1 MIIMNVSVITIQVY
15 GQYTHDNWG
24 YIDSL
29 IYENIEKKNK
39 NFNALYGS
47 SYSYFKT
54 IVGCD
59 KLKKIFFSSS

>member
-29 IYENIEKKNK
+29 IYENIEKKTK
-39 NFNALYGS
+39 ISMRSTGHHIPIS
-47 SYSYFKT
+47 
-54 IVGCD
+54 
-59 KLKKIFFSSS
+59 KL